1 MSVDDVIGDVIDLCE
16 ELKVA
21 DNTYFL
27 YSSDHGFQLGEF
39 NIAMDKRN
47 VYDWNTRIHLLA
59 RGPGIPHGET
69 WKEPATQVDIA
80 PTFLGFAGVA
90 KPPQMDGKSLVP
102 LLTHPSLREEL
113 APSTVAHLESHLGAL
128 SVEGTAEYRAGWRD
142 CAFIEYYYND
152 YNAKCMEGCKPPSPG
167 YPHGDTNCV
176 DLTGPDANT
185 VCWCGGA
192 QNCYQTETPQ
202 NNYIAIRNM
211 PGSPMGDT
219 LYAEYQSGAMNQ
231 SWTNMINIDFTKV
244 DFVEYY
250 NSAADKWQ
258 LNNLAK
264 TAPKAQLDALSAK
277 LHKFFECS
285 GDECP

>member
-1 MSVDDVIGDVIDLCE
+1 MCTAS
-16 ELKVA
+16 
-21 DNTYFL
+21 T
-27 YSSDHGFQLGEF
+27 S
-39 NIAMDKRN
+39 RN
-47 VYDWNTRIHLLA
+47 
-59 RGPGIPHGET
+59 
-69 WKEPATQVDIA
+69 QS
-80 PTFLGFAGVA
+80 
-90 KPPQMDGKSLVP
+90 PPSWHR
-102 LLTHPSLREEL
+102 TE
-113 APSTVAHLESHLGAL
+113 
-128 SVEGTAEYRAGWRD
+128 
-142 CAFIEYYYND
+142 
-152 YNAKCMEGCKPPSPG
+152 CKPPSPG
-167 YPHGDTNCV
+167 YPHSDTNCV